1 MFTRNLWEIFR
12 INSITQLYN
21 GGTPGSSCAI
31 KAVDGTDL
39 GFIYNGQRS
48 SAAGDGGTAMRAVG
62 NILYGMGARVG
73 TGSSEPT
80 ADDYSLE
87 TEVTSSFTSTSTSV
101 TFTTNENGHFVI
113 DVTWTGTNT
122 SGSDLTITE
131 LGLVKSFGKLD
142 SASAT
147 TPSSFAL
154 VLLARHLLGTPVT
167 VPAGQGTA
175 IHVQIELY

>member
-12 INSITQLYN
+12 INSITQVYN
-21 GGTPGSSCAI
+21 SGTNGSSCAI
-31 KAVDGTDL
+31 KAVNGTDF

-48 SAAGDGGTAMRAVG
+48 SSTGDSGTAMRAIA

-87 TEVTSSFTSTSTSV
+87 TEVTSSFTSASTSV

-113 DVTWTGTNT
+113 DVAWTGTNT

-147 TPSSFAL
+147 SPTLTL